1 MSQTDVEHAASCE
14 EALQLEELVE
24 RLVAFHRRS
33 PEAPHPEDAGL
44 VAFRE
49 RLDGEVTA
57 IEPLLAGEED
67 RQRLARLQQWLEQ
80 DIARLSPVFRA
91 RRERLLTSS
100 WAVAHP
106 DSRLCDQGRVLLAN
120 AIGLDL
126 HGPGAEDIVDP
137 GSDLASLLV
146 GLESHGETGLAR
158 QALDGYLRRSGDYGL
173 ARLLSVFRVVEAL
186 AGARCA
192 LQRHQ
197 AAGEDGE
204 RPALL
209 AETMREC
216 RGYLDL
222 AEAYA
227 EFRFPPLII
236 GIGVSGSG
244 KSRFTRTLVGRLGA
258 VRLCSD
264 VERRRLHG
272 IDPQAVSSRLP
283 VDIFSREATERT
295 YRRLAECAGTLL
307 EAGFPTCVDGTF
319 LRREQRDLLRQQAE
333 ARGLPVLLVSFEV
346 DEATL
351 RRRIDKRARR
361 HGVPVEES
369 LAILAR
375 QQADIEAFSDEER
388 LHLLHLDTTADNAA
402 ETLAGLIQDHVRLT

>member
-1 MSQTDVEHAASCE
+1 MRHTDVEHAAPE
-14 EALQLEELVE
+14 EVLQLEELVD
-24 RLVAFHRRS
+24 RLVAFHRHS
-33 PEAPHPEDAGL
+33 LGEACPSNVGL
-44 VAFRE
+44 VAFRKRFE
-49 RLDGEVTA
+49 GDVAALES
-57 IEPLLAGEED
+57 LLPGEED
-67 RQRLARLQQWLEQ
+67 RQRLACLQQWLDQ
-80 DIARLSPVFRA
+80 DLERLAPFFLA
-91 RRERLLTSS
+91 RRERLLASS
-100 WAVAHP
+100 WAAAHP
-106 DSRLCDQGRVLLAN
+106 DSRLFHQGRILLAN
-120 AIGLDL
+120 AIGRDL
-126 HGPGAEDIVDP
+126 QGPGIDDLVDP
-137 GSDLASLLV
+137 GSDLAALLV
-146 GLESHGETGLAR
+146 GLEAHGESGLAR
-158 QALDGYLRRSGDYGL
+158 RALDGYLRQSGDYDL

-186 AGARCA
+186 AGARRA

-216 RGYLDL
+216 RAYLDL

-272 IDPQAVSSRLP
+272 IDPQQVVMEPS
-283 VDIFSREATERT
+283 VDMFTPEATEQT

-319 LRREQRDLLRQQAE
+319 LKREQRDLLRQQAE
-333 ARGLPVLLVSFEV
+333 ARGLPVLLVSFEA

-351 RRRIDKRARR
+351 RRRIEKRARR
-361 HGVPVEES
+361 HGVPVEQS
-369 LAILAR
+369 LAILAS
-375 QQADIEAFSDEER
+375 QQADIEAFGDEER

-402 ETLAGLIQDHVRLT
+402 ETLAGLIQDHVRLI

>member
-1 MSQTDVEHAASCE
+1 MSQTHAEHAASCE
-14 EALQLEELVE
+14 EALQLEELVD

-33 PEAPHPEDAGL
+33 LAEACPEDAGL
-44 VAFRE
+44 SAFRK
-49 RLDGEVTA
+49 RFDKVVGA

-67 RQRLARLQQWLEQ
+67 RQRLACLRQWLEQ
-80 DIARLSPVFRA
+80 DLERLAPIFLA
-91 RRERLLTSS
+91 RRERLLADS

-106 DSRLCDQGRVLLAN
+106 GSRLCHQGRVLLAN
-120 AIGLDL
+120 AIGRDL
-126 HGPGAEDIVDP
+126 QGPGEDGFLDP
-137 GSDLASLLV
+137 GSDLAALLV
-146 GLESHGETGLAR
+146 GLEFHGETGLAR

-186 AGARCA
+186 VGARRA
-192 LQRHQ
+192 LQRLQ

-216 RGYLDL
+216 RRYLDL
-222 AEAYA
+222 AEVYA

-264 VERRRLHG
+264 VERRRLHD
-272 IDPQAVSSRLP
+272 IDPQAVAMEPP
-283 VDIFSREATERT
+283 VGMFTRETTEHT
-295 YRRLAECAGTLL
+295 YRRLAEWAGTLL

-319 LRREQRDLLRQQAE
+319 LKREQRDLLRQQAE
-333 ARGLPVLLVSFEV
+333 ARGLPVLLVSFEA

-351 RRRIDKRARR
+351 RRRIEKRARR
-361 HGVPVEES
+361 HDVPVEES

-375 QQADIEAFSDEER
+375 QRADIEPFGDEER
-388 LHLLHLDTTADNAA
+388 LNLLRLDTTADNAA
-402 ETLAGLIQDHVRLT
+402 ETLAGLIQDHVRLI

>member
-1 MSQTDVEHAASCE
+1 MRQTHAEHLASCQ
-14 EALQLEELVE
+14 EALQLEALVD

-33 PEAPHPEDAGL
+33 LGVACPEDAGL

-57 IEPLLAGEED
+57 IEPLLAGDED
-67 RQRLARLQQWLEQ
+67 RQRLARLRQWLEQ
-80 DIARLSPVFRA
+80 DLDRLAPIFLA
-91 RRERLLTSS
+91 RRERQLAAS
-100 WAVAHP
+100 WAVSNP
-106 DSRLCDQGRVLLAN
+106 DSRLCHQGSVLLAN
-120 AIGLDL
+120 AIGRDL
-126 HGPGAEDIVDP
+126 QGPGIDGLLDP
-137 GSDLASLLV
+137 GSDLAALLV
-146 GLESHGETGLAR
+146 GLEAHGETGLAR

-186 AGARCA
+186 AGARRA

-216 RGYLDL
+216 RGFLDL

-244 KSRFTRTLVGRLGA
+244 KSRFTRTLVARLGA

-272 IDPQAVSSRLP
+272 IDPQAVVMEPP
-283 VDIFSREATERT
+283 VDIFTRDATDRT
-295 YRRLAECAGTLL
+295 YRRLAEHAGMLL
-307 EAGFPTCVDGTF
+307 EAGFPACVDGTF
-319 LRREQRDLLRQQAE
+319 LKREQRDLLRQQAE
-333 ARGLPVLLVSFEV
+333 ARGLPVLLVSFEA

-351 RRRIDKRARR
+351 RRRIEKRARR
-361 HGVPVEES
+361 HGVPVEQS
-369 LAILAR
+369 HAILAR
-375 QQADIEAFSDEER
+375 QQADIEGFGDEER
-388 LHLLHLDTTADNAA
+388 LHLLRLDTTADNAA
-402 ETLAGLIQDHVRLT
+402 ETLAGLIQEHVRLT

>member
-1 MSQTDVEHAASCE
+1 MIQKLTEHAVPCE
-14 EALQLEELVE
+14 ESLQLEELVD
-24 RLVAFHRRS
+24 RLVAFHRHTLGDTHL
-33 PEAPHPEDAGL
+33 ADAGP
-44 VAFRE
+44 VAFQKRFYE
-49 RLDGEVTA
+49 EVAA
-57 IEPLLAGEED
+57 IESLLSGKED
-67 RQRLARLQQWLEQ
+67 HQRLACLRQWLEHELE
-80 DIARLSPVFRA
+80 RLASVFLA
-91 RRERLLTSS
+91 RRGHLLASS

-120 AIGLDL
+120 AIGRDIQ
-126 HGPGAEDIVDP
+126 GPGIDDIVDP
-137 GSDLASLLV
+137 GSDLAALLV

-158 QALDGYLRRSGDYGL
+158 QALDSYLRQSGDYGL

-186 AGARCA
+186 AGARRA

-197 AAGEDGE
+197 SAGEDRE

-216 RGYLDL
+216 RRYLDL

-264 VERRRLHG
+264 VERRRLYG
-272 IDPQAVSSRLP
+272 IDPQAVEREPP
-283 VDIFSREATERT
+283 VDMFAGEATERT
-295 YRRLAECAGTLL
+295 YRRLAECASTLL

-319 LRREQRDLLRQQAE
+319 LKREQRDLLRQQAE
-333 ARGLPVLLVSFEV
+333 ARGLPVLLVSFEA
-346 DEATL
+346 DEDTL
-351 RRRIDKRARR
+351 RRRIEKRARR
-361 HGVPVEES
+361 HGVPPEQS
-369 LAILAR
+369 LAILAS
-375 QQADIEAFSDEER
+375 QQADIEPFVDEER

-402 ETLAGLIQDHVRLT
+402 ETLAGLIQDHVRLI